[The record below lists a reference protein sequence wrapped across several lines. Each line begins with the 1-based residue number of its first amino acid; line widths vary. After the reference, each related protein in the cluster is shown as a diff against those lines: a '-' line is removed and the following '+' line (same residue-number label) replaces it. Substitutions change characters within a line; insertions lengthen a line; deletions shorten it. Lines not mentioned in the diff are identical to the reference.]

1 MRHRDV
7 TETSH
12 WTGRCK
18 KGEERTHG
26 IVWSLYQSRKR
37 QQRSSTR
44 AKASHVQLCLQRV
57 AQKCS
62 HSYINRARSTDYC
75 LPELD

>member
-7 TETSH
+7 TRTLH

-18 KGEERTHG
+18 KGEGRTHG

-44 AKASHVQLCLQRV
+44 AKAGHVQLCLQGATR
-57 AQKCS
+57 KFS
-62 HSYINRARSTDYC
+62 HR
-75 LPELD
+75 

>member
-7 TETSH
+7 TETSP

-26 IVWSLYQSRKR
+26 IVWSAIPV
-37 QQRSSTR
+37 
-44 AKASHVQLCLQRV
+44 AKEATAQLHPR
-57 AQKCS
+57 
-62 HSYINRARSTDYC
+62 
-75 LPELD
+75 